1 LPDVIEHVRAIHT
14 RSSKREL
21 NIENGSSFSGCW
33 ANGKRIYPCCFI
45 EVDVTVTE
53 SDCYSAASRIV
64 ADENASALQSKG
76 VVHAVSPKAFQ
87 QVQAQGS
94 PSATFEQDI

>member
-1 LPDVIEHVRAIHT
+1 MVVA
-14 RSSKREL
+14 SV
-21 NIENGSSFSGCW
+21 GVGQ
-33 ANGKRIYPCCFI
+33 
-45 EVDVTVTE
+45 TE
-53 SDCYSAASRIV
+53 SAYTLVASLKYCYSAASRIV

-94 PSATFEQDI
+94 PSATFEQDIQESKHSHNQLAPLW